1 MAPLSVAPC
10 TPHSCAVADR
20 RVRQLLS
27 ALFHTETQVPALVS
41 ATANKPSS
49 WTAIAEHA
57 RSVGPYLVDLCAARQ
72 LNVKDVPS
80 VSLSSSSSPFDV
92 LQREVDLVRRL
103 GEVADDA
110 GDTGLRQFCE
120 GWLRARSPHV
130 GA

>member
-1 MAPLSVAPC
+1 MAPSSVAPY
-10 TPHSCAVADR
+10 TPPASAVSDR
-20 RVRQLLS
+20 HVRRLLS

-41 ATANKPSS
+41 AAAEKPSS
-49 WTAIAEHA
+49 WAAIAEHA

-80 VSLSSSSSPFDV
+80 VALSSSSPFDV
-92 LQREVDLVRRL
+92 LQREVALVRRL

-120 GWLRARSPHV
+120 GWLRARSPHL
-130 GA
+130 G